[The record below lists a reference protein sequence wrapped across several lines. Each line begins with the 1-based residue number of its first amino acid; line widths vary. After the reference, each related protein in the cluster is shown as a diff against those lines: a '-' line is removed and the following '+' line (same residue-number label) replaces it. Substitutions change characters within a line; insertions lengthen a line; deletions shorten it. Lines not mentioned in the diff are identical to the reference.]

1 MGNLNSGPHSLR
13 YMQVQHSI
21 NSQPNMN
28 CLLLIIIFSKIYF
41 DYYKT
46 TNLTLECFKDLTDL
60 PAKNQC
66 YPDKLPGSEI
76 R

>member
-21 NSQPNMN
+21 NSQPNTI

-41 DYYKT
+41 DHYKT
-46 TNLTLECFKDLTDL
+46 TNLTLE
-60 PAKNQC
+60 
-66 YPDKLPGSEI
+66 
-76 R
+76 